1 MRTRQ
6 LKPGMKLDHPVVDRL
21 GRNLVAR
28 GAELDD
34 YMIDSLLKLGI
45 MSVYIQEGEEEE
57 NPEQVPASPK
67 AEKNIERLRTE
78 DRAKVTLSASIRE
91 RVSTGIQF
99 IYNNTTSEE
108 MVATTESIADDLM
121 RSIKSNDAI
130 AIDISTLK
138 TSDEYTFKH
147 SVDVATISMIVAKQ
161 QGLSPEEVREIGV
174 CGLLH
179 DIGKTKI
186 PNAILNKPG
195 KLDDDEFAIMRQ
207 HSTYS
212 YNMIKDRAEFSP
224 AVCLGVLQHH
234 EKINGSGYPMG
245 VSAEKICP
253 YAKILSVADIY
264 DALVTERPYK
274 KAYSQRDAV
283 EMIMSMTMEL
293 DITAMKSF
301 LESMILYP
309 VDSIVEL
316 SNGEQARVV
325 KNIPHYILRPVVVG
339 LTSGNV
345 YNLGEDINCANIII
359 QQGTAFAVPFLLCY
373 LFTFKRLCRLR
384 QKRIVNIHMII
395 DTAPAAG
402 GPCSHTDILF
412 SIRCLR
418 HTCRTASGLIHKTC
432 LCPDNFTVCILI
444 FNSPQK
450 PVGYCNPIR
459 MWFGF

>member
-1 MRTRQ
+1 
-6 LKPGMKLDHPVVDRL
+6 
-21 GRNLVAR
+21 
-28 GAELDD
+28 
-34 YMIDSLLKLGI
+34 
-45 MSVYIQEGEEEE
+45 
-57 NPEQVPASPK
+57 
-67 AEKNIERLRTE
+67 
-78 DRAKVTLSASIRE
+78 
-91 RVSTGIQF
+91 
-99 IYNNTTSEE
+99 
-108 MVATTESIADDLM
+108 
-121 RSIKSNDAI
+121 
-130 AIDISTLK
+130 
-138 TSDEYTFKH
+138 
-147 SVDVATISMIVAKQ
+147 MIVAKQ

-212 YNMIKDRAEFSP
+212 YNMIKDRPEFSP

-234 EKINGSGYPMG
+234 EKI
-245 VSAEKICP
+245 CP
-253 YAKILSVADIY
+253 YAKILSVSDIY

-359 QQGTAFAVPFLLCY
+359 L
-373 LFTFKRLCRLR
+373 
-384 QKRIVNIHMII
+384 
-395 DTAPAAG
+395 
-402 GPCSHTDILF
+402 
-412 SIRCLR
+412 
-418 HTCRTASGLIHKTC
+418 
-432 LCPDNFTVCILI
+432 
-444 FNSPQK
+444 
-450 PVGYCNPIR
+450 
-459 MWFGF
+459 

>member
-1 MRTRQ
+1 
-6 LKPGMKLDHPVVDRL
+6 
-21 GRNLVAR
+21 
-28 GAELDD
+28 
-34 YMIDSLLKLGI
+34 
-45 MSVYIQEGEEEE
+45 
-57 NPEQVPASPK
+57 
-67 AEKNIERLRTE
+67 
-78 DRAKVTLSASIRE
+78 
-91 RVSTGIQF
+91 
-99 IYNNTTSEE
+99 
-108 MVATTESIADDLM
+108 
-121 RSIKSNDAI
+121 
-130 AIDISTLK
+130 
-138 TSDEYTFKH
+138 
-147 SVDVATISMIVAKQ
+147 
-161 QGLSPEEVREIGV
+161 
-174 CGLLH
+174 
-179 DIGKTKI
+179 
-186 PNAILNKPG
+186 
-195 KLDDDEFAIMRQ
+195 MRQ

-325 KNIPHYILRPVVVG
+325 KNIPYYILRPVVVG

-359 QQGTAFAVPFLLCY
+359 L
-373 LFTFKRLCRLR
+373 
-384 QKRIVNIHMII
+384 
-395 DTAPAAG
+395 
-402 GPCSHTDILF
+402 
-412 SIRCLR
+412 
-418 HTCRTASGLIHKTC
+418 
-432 LCPDNFTVCILI
+432 
-444 FNSPQK
+444 
-450 PVGYCNPIR
+450 
-459 MWFGF
+459 